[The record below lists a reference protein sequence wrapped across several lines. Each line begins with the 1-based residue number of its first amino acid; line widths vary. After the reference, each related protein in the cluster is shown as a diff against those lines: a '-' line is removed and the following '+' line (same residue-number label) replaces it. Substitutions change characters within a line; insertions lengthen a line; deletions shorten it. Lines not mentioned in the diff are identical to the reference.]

1 MSENPD
7 FGRKSNGFKRPRPEI
22 MDQSPTGMRQ
32 VKRTAAMTV
41 ALAGAGAVGLYL
53 VTRESNCR
61 PNDPNLPPSCSSSR
75 SGSSSGGASS
85 YNSGTSSNQGTV
97 SRGGFGH
104 TGAGISGHAGG

>member
-7 FGRKSNGFKRPRPEI
+7 PVRKPREFERSRPGI

-32 VKRTAAMTV
+32 VKRTAAMTL

-53 VTRESNCR
+53 ATREGNCR

-75 SGSSSGGASS
+75 SSSSGGSS
-85 YNSGTSSNQGTV
+85 LSSSTSSNQGTV
-97 SRGGFGH
+97 ARGGFGH
-104 TGAGISGHAGG
+104 TGAGIAGHAGG